1 MTTTGYSNYKLNGYP
16 LQTLGWNIDKL
27 DGIDGM
33 PEKRGANLATPYHD
47 GDYSF
52 DDKFYGSRSFAIRML
67 VFPQDENGNVNPIEG
82 GAFNLRENLDFLKG
96 LFTANRGLQTFS
108 FEVRDGQGGAVERE
122 IGVEV
127 LAPFDIAESKKHGL
141 QFTIELVAPRP
152 FWRDSD
158 PKQFVL
164 SNADTHESF
173 YLPIGGNAPEGDA
186 VMTIYTEA
194 NGLDPNI
201 ECRTTGDRV
210 YIKDTTLYGDTYVLD
225 FGKRLFTKNGLRA
238 DSMIIRTT
246 PQFMRIPPG
255 DPYFTFRSMAGR
267 HTLTIDYH
275 RKWL

>member
-158 PKQFVL
+158 SKRLEVIGD
-164 SNADTHESF
+164 NYTSF
-173 YLPIGGNAPEGDA
+173 SLNIGGNAPEGEA
-186 VMTIYTEA
+186 VITFKSLQGGS
-194 NGLDPNI
+194 NPSI
-201 ECRTTGDRV
+201 ECTTSGDRV
-210 YIKDTTLYGDTYVLD
+210 WVSDIAHYHDEYVLD
-225 FGKRLFTKNGLRA
+225 FSKRLFTKNGLRA
-238 DSMIIRTT
+238 DSLITRRT
-246 PQFMRIPPG
+246 PQFMRIPAQ
-255 DPYFTFRSMAGR
+255 TAWMIFRSSTG
-267 HTLTIDYH
+267 TWDVTIDYH

>member
-158 PKQFVL
+158 SKRLEVIGD
-164 SNADTHESF
+164 NYTSF
-173 YLPIGGNAPEGDA
+173 SLNIGGNAPEGEA
-186 VMTIYTEA
+186 VIGFKSLQGGS
-194 NGLDPNI
+194 NPSI
-201 ECRTTGDRV
+201 ECTTSGDRV
-210 YIKDTTLYGDTYVLD
+210 WVSDVASTHDEYVLD

-238 DSMIIRTT
+238 DSLITRRT
-246 PQFMRIPPG
+246 PQFMRIPAQ
-255 DPYFTFRSMAGR
+255 TAWMIFRSSTG
-267 HTLTIDYH
+267 TWDVTIDYH